1 MRPTWLFLGCLAV
14 LPLHRPALL
23 AAWAGGGSGGLPE
36 VLFPAAALALLWALD
51 RPLRLR
57 CPLRP
62 PRPLTHLIW
71 LHGALLLA
79 GLLPSVLLAPEGTRD
94 RAALQLGVLLYIAAL
109 HNGARVLVL
118 LGGRDAGLR
127 ALITGAAVACA
138 LGLVGW
144 SLALAG
150 KDPWGLAAYY
160 PWMAAAG
167 PRPLGPTESPA
178 MLGTIAL
185 GGATATLVLGRRAG
199 GARPFIFPL
208 VGLFGLTLLLTQ
220 SRLILAA
227 LLGLGVLGLAGR
239 RPILRALASV
249 AVLVALVGTAASL
262 TWRLVP
268 LTSHWPIIDLHPSP
282 YRVCHE
288 IALKTFVEHPLA
300 GVGLENFASAWPR
313 HYEPVRHDPAFAGLG
328 TGKPGGENG
337 SWRELPLDPH
347 GTPQGYLAEAG
358 WPAGLMLLGL
368 GFLLWRARHTEL
380 PESTA
385 YLAALALAALSLDLL
400 TERSTWALLGLLG
413 RGPDRERP
421 ALQRTSA
428 QG

>member
-1 MRPTWLFLGCLAV
+1 MRPTWLFLGWLAV

-23 AAWAGGGSGGLPE
+23 AAWGCPGGLPE
-36 VLFPAAALALLWALD
+36 ILFPAAVLALLWSLD
-51 RPLRLR
+51 RPF
-57 CPLRP
+57 
-62 PRPLTHLIW
+62 RPLIHQAWLW

-79 GLLPSVLLAPEGTRD
+79 GLLPSVLLAPGDARG

-109 HNGARVLVL
+109 HSGARVLVL

-127 ALITGAAVACA
+127 ALVTGAAVACV
-138 LGLVGW
+138 LGLAGW
-144 SLALAG
+144 ALALAG
-150 KDPWGLAAYY
+150 KDPLGLAAYY
-160 PWMAAAG
+160 PWMTEGG

-199 GARPFIFPL
+199 RMPSFILPL
-208 VGLFGLTLLLTQ
+208 LGLFGLTLLLTR
-220 SRLILAA
+220 SRLVLAA

-239 RPILRALASV
+239 RPILRALAGM
-249 AVLVALVGTAASL
+249 AVLMALAGTAASL
-262 TWRLVP
+262 TWRVVP
-268 LTSHWPIIDLHPSP
+268 LTTRWPFIDLHPSP

-288 IALKTFVEHPLA
+288 IALKTFLEHPLA

-313 HYEPVRHDPAFAGLG
+313 HYDPARHDPAFAGMGAATPLG
-328 TGKPGGENG
+328 ADP

-368 GFLLWRARHTEL
+368 GLLLWRARATEL

-413 RGPDRERP
+413 RGPDSERP
-421 ALQRTSA
+421 GLR
-428 QG
+428 